1 MSELTFDAARHEYR
15 MNGFRIPS
23 VTQVLD
29 DVLGKS
35 YGATVEDA
43 AWYADKGKSLH
54 ACAALIAQGEDFD
67 APKGIEGHVEAVR
80 SFFRCFGIG
89 ARRLIEYRVYS
100 ETFRYAG
107 TLDLADIDAG
117 ILFDYKASQEDER
130 NKSQLAGYAVA
141 LNEMT
146 GWRRKWKGITV
157 KTRDDGTYRCSKMYD
172 LDKARPEWL
181 ACRTVYGIRDRTG
194 AHKGERQ

>member
-1 MSELTFDAARHEYR
+1 MRELTFNEAMHEYR
-15 MNGFRIPS
+15 LNGFRIPS

-67 APKGIEGHVEAVR
+67 APAGIEGHVEAVR
-80 SFFRCFGIG
+80 AFFNSFFIG
-89 ARRLIEYRVYS
+89 HMRFADRMVYS
-100 ETFRYAG
+100 EMFRYAG
-107 TLDLADIDAG
+107 TLDLCDPQAG
-117 ILFDYKASQEDER
+117 IIFDYKASQDDER
-130 NKSQLAGYAVA
+130 NRLQLAGYAVA

-146 GWRRKWKGITV
+146 ASRRKWKGITV
-157 KTRDDGTYRCSKMYD
+157 KTKADGTYQCSQMYD
-172 LDKARPEWL
+172 LDKARPSWL
-181 ACRTVYGIRDRTG
+181 ACREVYAIRDRMG